1 MSVGDTGIDYT
12 GSPLFADSRDA
23 RAAPLVLRGDVPSAA
38 ALGARLAALEAAND
52 SGEEEGEASEAKEGA
67 FVLHRKLKALWPLMD
82 GRDYAGGHGSH
93 VSGTV
98 AGAID
103 ETIDPTAAAAAAGGG
118 GDATTARLLAD
129 YGGMARGAGLI
140 FADLT
145 CNAGDAGCN
154 CSALPSDGGDGGGD
168 GEELPWCPCGAYP
181 GGVCP
186 DRRGVDRTPRAPANE
201 SGPLFLSRLGAHRR
215 G

>member
-52 SGEEEGEASEAKEGA
+52 SGEEEEGV

-82 GRDYAGGHGSH
+82 DRDYAGGHGSH

-98 AGAID
+98 AGAIE

-118 GDATTARLLAD
+118 G
-129 YGGMARGAGLI
+129 GAG
-140 FADLT
+140 
-145 CNAGDAGCN
+145 GDRPSVDAR
-154 CSALPSDGGDGGGD
+154 SAALD
-168 GEELPWCPCGAYP
+168 
-181 GGVCP
+181 
-186 DRRGVDRTPRAPANE
+186 DRRRAARSTIGDRDDEGYEETVDRRDRSA
-201 SGPLFLSRLGAHRR
+201 SLGQ
-215 G
+215 